1 MPTAPLAARPPP
13 AKFVLVGMLYN
24 DPMSE
29 PRTLDEI
36 PTPALLLDLAAF
48 EENLRRLAQHC
59 RQRNIAFR
67 PHAKSHKCPEIAR
80 RQIASGAIG
89 LSVATVDEA
98 EAMARAGLSGLLLT
112 SPIVEPGKIERMVAL
127 IRSGI
132 GVMLAVGQVRE
143 AELLAEAARQ
153 AGVTVPV
160 LIDLDVGDRRTGA
173 LPGPPAVAL
182 AQRIA
187 EHRSLRLQGLQAYA
201 GHASHVVGY
210 EARKTASRK
219 AISQALETRDLLIRT
234 GFAAAMLSVGSTGTY
249 DIDSEIPGVTELQ
262 CGSYLF
268 MDLGYRCIGGANA
281 DRFEDFRFSL
291 TVLTTV
297 ISAEHRDR
305 VTVDAGIKAFSTD
318 TPLKPEAVHRPGLV
332 LTWVG
337 DEFGMV
343 TATDGGELPRLGE
356 RLRFLVPHCDPTV
369 NLYDRLYLMREQNV
383 VDVWKITA
391 RRRADS

>member
-1 MPTAPLAARPPP
+1 
-13 AKFVLVGMLYN
+13 
-24 DPMSE
+24 MSE
-29 PRTLDEI
+29 PRTIDEI
-36 PTPALLLDLAAF
+36 PTPALLLDLDAF
-48 EENLRRLAQHC
+48 EENLRGLAQHC

-89 LSVATVDEA
+89 ISVATVDEA

-112 SPIVEPGKIERMVAL
+112 SPIVESGKIESMVAL
-127 IRSGI
+127 VRSGI
-132 GVMLAVGQVRE
+132 DAMLAVGHGWEVDM
-143 AELLAEAARQ
+143 LADV
-153 AGVTVPV
+153 AGRLGLPVPV

-173 LPGPPAVAL
+173 LPGQPAVAL

-210 EARKTASRK
+210 QTRKTASLK
-219 AISQALETRDLLIRT
+219 AISQALETRELLMKR
-234 GFAAAMLSVGSTGTY
+234 GFAVPILSVGSTGTC

-268 MDLGYRCIGGANA
+268 MDLGYRHIGGANS
-281 DRFEDFRFSL
+281 DRFESFRFSL

-297 ISAEHRDR
+297 VSAEHSDR
-305 VTVDAGIKAFSTD
+305 VTVDAGIKAFATD
-318 TPLKPEAVHRPGLV
+318 TPQKPEAVHRPGLV

-337 DEFGMV
+337 DEFGIV
-343 TATDGGELPRLGE
+343 TATDGGDLPRLGE

-369 NLYDRLYLMREQNV
+369 NLYDRLYVMREQTV
-383 VDVWKITA
+383 ADVWKITA